1 MIPPCLAASR
11 PGSALLSQP
20 QLLLF
25 VLVALV
31 WIFKAIQRAVAGS
44 ASPPR
49 PGGQAGR
56 AGPDIEDED
65 RARRV
70 REEILRKVTERQL
83 GRGAAPAA
91 RAERRPARSRPV
103 IPELAAYGAGVQPGE
118 GEAARVSR
126 AEPAQPAGAG
136 SIAGSVFTPGPS
148 RGSHW
153 LDTLRTRDGVRG
165 AVLAREILGPP
176 LALRQ
181 WRYSPL
187 GE

>member
-1 MIPPCLAASR
+1 MILPCLAAAE
-11 PGSALLSQP
+11 PGSGLPP
-20 QLLLF
+20 QLLIFALI
-25 VLVALV
+25 ALV
-31 WIFKAIQRAVAGS
+31 WVFKAIKRAVAGP

-49 PGGQAGR
+49 PGGQSGR
-56 AGPDIEDED
+56 AGPDADDEE

-83 GRGAAPAA
+83 DRKGAPAA
-91 RAERRPARSRPV
+91 RAERRTAAPTIPA
-103 IPELAAYGAGVQPGE
+103 LAAYGTGLPPGD
-118 GEAARVSR
+118 GA
-126 AEPAQPAGAG
+126 PAPLAGAAPLRPIEAP
-136 SIAGSVFTPGPS
+136 SIAGSVFAPGPA

-153 LDTLRTRDGVRG
+153 LDTLRTQDGVRG

-187 GE
+187 GQ